1 MNKENDNINIIN
13 SKISDDKTTDIND
26 AKQPCSND

>member
-1 MNKENDNINIIN
+1 MNKENDNINKIN